1 MKRYLDIMERDYQA
15 FIDNLGS
22 ISMSNPAL
30 DFDIKQEAIL
40 WPFEVDR
47 SVISEVLLFL
57 CSMPRELCE
66 KAGMIRDEMLSNNSN
81 DTTAGTTEDEA
92 VDADARAVS
101 VGVMACKDALEDLT
115 RYIVM
120 SKPWLRNFKD
130 SIPVTTV
137 FSTKKNEIV
146 GEPTNRNILST
157 ILPTYETSLIVL
169 DKNGKLEPY
178 LSLSDGREQTSASGK
193 VVTEK
198 HLLSLTDVYS
208 ANPKTIGGKRYKG
221 DLLKT
226 IVFSYRLHKEMMSL
240 ARLLHALNPKKMV
253 EFDVN
258 GIFDFE
264 IEEVVKRIMSAEDSP
279 NAKIVIGSW
288 S

>member
-1 MKRYLDIMERDYQA
+1 MKRYLDVMERDYQT
-15 FIDNLGS
+15 FIDNLGNTS
-22 ISMSNPAL
+22 TPNPAL
-30 DFDIKQEAIL
+30 GLDIKQEVIL
-40 WPFEVDR
+40 WPFEVD
-47 SVISEVLLFL
+47 SSLISEVLLFL

-81 DTTAGTTEDEA
+81 DTTAGATEDEV

-101 VGVMACKDALEDLT
+101 VGVMACKEALEDLT

-120 SKPWLRNFKD
+120 SKPWLRKFKD
-130 SIPVTTV
+130 SIPVVTV

-146 GEPTNRNILST
+146 GEPVNRNILST
-157 ILPTYETSLIVL
+157 ILPTYETSLVVL

-178 LSLSDGREQTSASGK
+178 LSLSDGREQNSASGK

-198 HLLSLTDVYS
+198 HLLNLADVYS
-208 ANPKTIGGKRYKG
+208 ANTLVIGGKRYKAE
-221 DLLKT
+221 LLKT

-240 ARLLHALNPKKMV
+240 AGLLHALNPKKMV
-253 EFDVN
+253 EFDVDR
-258 GIFDFE
+258 IFDFE

-279 NAKIVIGSW
+279 NAKIAIGSW

>member
-1 MKRYLDIMERDYQA
+1 MKRYLDVMERDYQT
-15 FIDNLGS
+15 FIDNLGNTS
-22 ISMSNPAL
+22 TPNPAL
-30 DFDIKQEAIL
+30 GLDIKQEVIL
-40 WPFEVDR
+40 WPFEVD
-47 SVISEVLLFL
+47 SSLISEVLLFL

-81 DTTAGTTEDEA
+81 DTTAGATEDEV

-101 VGVMACKDALEDLT
+101 VGVMACKEALEDLT

-120 SKPWLRNFKD
+120 SKPWLRKFKD
-130 SIPVTTV
+130 SIPVVTV

-146 GEPTNRNILST
+146 GEPVNRNILST
-157 ILPTYETSLIVL
+157 ILPTYETSLVVL

-178 LSLSDGREQTSASGK
+178 LSLSDGREQNSASGK

-198 HLLSLTDVYS
+198 HLLNLADVYS
-208 ANPKTIGGKRYKG
+208 ANTLVSGGKRYKA

-240 ARLLHALNPKKMV
+240 AGLLHALNPKKMV
-253 EFDVN
+253 EFDVDR
-258 GIFDFE
+258 IFDFE

-279 NAKIVIGSW
+279 NAKIAIGSW

>member
-1 MKRYLDIMERDYQA
+1 MKRYLDVMERDYQT
-15 FIDNLGS
+15 FIDNLGNTS
-22 ISMSNPAL
+22 TPNPAL
-30 DFDIKQEAIL
+30 CLDIKQEVIL
-40 WPFEVDR
+40 WPFEVD
-47 SVISEVLLFL
+47 SSLISEVLLFL

-81 DTTAGTTEDEA
+81 DTTAGATEDEV

-101 VGVMACKDALEDLT
+101 VGVMACKEALEDLT

-120 SKPWLRNFKD
+120 SKPWLRKFKD
-130 SIPVTTV
+130 SIPVVTV

-146 GEPTNRNILST
+146 GEPVNRNILST
-157 ILPTYETSLIVL
+157 ILPTYETSLVVL

-178 LSLSDGREQTSASGK
+178 LSLSDGREQNSASGK

-198 HLLSLTDVYS
+198 HLLNLADVYS
-208 ANPKTIGGKRYKG
+208 ANTLVSGGKRYKA

-240 ARLLHALNPKKMV
+240 AGLLHALNPKKMV
-253 EFDVN
+253 EFDVDR
-258 GIFDFE
+258 IFDFE

-279 NAKIVIGSW
+279 NAKIAIGSW

>member
-1 MKRYLDIMERDYQA
+1 MKRYLDVMERDYQT
-15 FIDNLGS
+15 FIDNLGNTS
-22 ISMSNPAL
+22 TPNPAL
-30 DFDIKQEAIL
+30 GLDIKQEVIL
-40 WPFEVDR
+40 WPFEVD
-47 SVISEVLLFL
+47 SSLISEVLLFL

-81 DTTAGTTEDEA
+81 DITAGATEDEV

-101 VGVMACKDALEDLT
+101 VGVMACKEALEDLT

-120 SKPWLRNFKD
+120 SKPWLRKFKD
-130 SIPVTTV
+130 SIPVVTV

-146 GEPTNRNILST
+146 GEPVNRNILST
-157 ILPTYETSLIVL
+157 ILPTYETSLVVL

-178 LSLSDGREQTSASGK
+178 LSLSDGREQNSASGK

-198 HLLSLTDVYS
+198 HLLNLADVYS
-208 ANPKTIGGKRYKG
+208 ANTLVSGGKRYKA

-240 ARLLHALNPKKMV
+240 AGLLHALNPKKMV
-253 EFDVN
+253 EFDVDR
-258 GIFDFE
+258 IFDFE

-279 NAKIVIGSW
+279 NAKIAIGSW